1 MHLPE
6 PLPEYFRAANEG
18 NAEEGTACFAEEA
31 VVQDEDQE
39 HRGHA
44 AIRAWIE
51 ETTAKYSPHVVPRFV
66 TDDGK
71 NTIVTALVAGIFPGS
86 PIELEY
92 CFQIRRGR
100 IVRLE
105 IH

>member
-6 PLPEYFRAANEG
+6 PLPEYFRAANDG
-18 NAEEGTACFAEEA
+18 NAEEASACFAEEA
-31 VVQDEDQE
+31 VVHDEDQE
-39 HRGHA
+39 HQGRA
-44 AIRAWIE
+44 AIRGWIE
-51 ETTAKYSPHVVPRFV
+51 ETTAKYSPLMVPQDV

-71 NTIVTALVAGIFPGS
+71 NTIVTAMVSGAFPGS

-100 IVRLE
+100 IARLE
-105 IH
+105 IR

>member
-6 PLPEYFRAANEG
+6 PLPDYFRAANAG
-18 NAEEGTACFAEEA
+18 NAGDAAACFAEEA
-31 VVQDEDQE
+31 VVHDEDQE
-39 HRGHA
+39 HRGHL
-44 AIRAWIE
+44 AIRDWVV
-51 ETTAKYSPHVVPRFV
+51 ETTRRYSPRMEPLSV

-71 NTIVTALVAGIFPGS
+71 TVIVTAEVSGNFPGS

-100 IVRLE
+100 IIRLE
-105 IH
+105 IR

>member
-18 NAEEGTACFAEEA
+18 NVDEATACFAEEA
-31 VVQDEDQE
+31 VVYDEGE
-39 HRGHA
+39 NHRGYD
-44 AIRAWIE
+44 AIRGWIE
-51 ETTAKYSPHVVPRFV
+51 ETTEKYSPRMEPQHV

-71 NTIVTALVAGIFPGS
+71 TTIVTALVSGTFPGS

-100 IVRLE
+100 IARLE

>member
-1 MHLPE
+1 MHLPD
-6 PLPEYFRAANEG
+6 PLPEYFRAANQG
-18 NAEEGTACFAEEA
+18 DAEKASACFAEEA
-31 VVQDEDQE
+31 VVHDEDEE
-39 HRGHA
+39 HQGRA
-44 AIRAWIE
+44 AIRVWIE
-51 ETTAKYSPHVVPRFV
+51 KTTARYSPHTVPREV

-71 NTIVTALVAGIFPGS
+71 KTIVTAMVSGTFPGS

-100 IVRLE
+100 IARLE

>member
-6 PLPEYFRAANEG
+6 PIPDYFRAANAG
-18 NAEEGTACFAEEA
+18 NADAAAACFSPEA
-31 VVQDEDQE
+31 VVHDEARE
-39 HRGHA
+39 HRGPA
-44 AIRAWIE
+44 EIRGWVE
-51 ETTAKYSPHVVPRFV
+51 ETTARYSPFMEPVSV

-71 NTIVTALVAGIFPGS
+71 TVIVTATVCGNFPGS